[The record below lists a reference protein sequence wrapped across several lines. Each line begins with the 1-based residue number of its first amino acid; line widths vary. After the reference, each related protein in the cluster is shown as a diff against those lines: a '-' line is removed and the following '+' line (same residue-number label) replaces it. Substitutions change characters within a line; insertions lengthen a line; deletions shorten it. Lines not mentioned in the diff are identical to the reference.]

1 MTSQIISVRTN
12 VADVVARIF
21 IADNTVVAGTG
32 HQADETA
39 VATDLTAFACRR
51 DQVRFDDRSLLLD
64 GNHLY
69 LPSDS
74 LGRAVQFLRDH
85 GITAERFAPC
95 L

>member
-1 MTSQIISVRTN
+1 MTSQILSVRTN
-12 VADVVARIF
+12 VANVVARIF
-21 IADNTVVAGTG
+21 VADTTVVVGTG
-32 HQADETA
+32 HHADETA
-39 VATDLTAFACRR
+39 VTTDLTAFACRR
-51 DQVRFDDRSLLLD
+51 DQVRFGDHSLLLD
-64 GNHLY
+64 GNHVY